1 MRLQFCPVIV
11 VLRDNLFLWQN
22 ICRNGTNFTV
32 ALHAVMVV
40 GMEQLFFFCAIN
52 HCGHFVQLI
61 IVSIYTVTVFSC
73 MGQNRL
79 FDFNYCD

>member
-1 MRLQFCPVIV
+1 MQLIIV
-11 VLRDNLFLWQN
+11 AIYAVTILSCHSCLTDNLFLWQS

-52 HCGHFVQLI
+52 QYGTKSV
-61 IVSIYTVTVFSC
+61 V
-73 MGQNRL
+73 
-79 FDFNYCD
+79 